1 MLYEGTTVQHSTV
14 QYKGIYGV
22 WHHIFEIKSVVVT
35 FLTFYLNEK
44 QMFQCPVVSE
54 NSGQVSKYVMFTV
67 KVSATP
73 CPSEEG
79 RAAAMTGYISL
90 IS

>member
-1 MLYEGTTVQHSTV
+1 MKELQYSTKA
-14 QYKGIYGV
+14 YMEFGITYLRLK
-22 WHHIFEIKSVVVT
+22 KSVVGT
-35 FLTFYLNEK
+35 FLTFYLNGK

-54 NSGQVSKYVMFTV
+54 KSGQASKYVMFTV